1 MDRRTLLHTLTA
13 ASAVAPLAFGTQR
26 LSAALKLA
34 EGSSEEDFWLTIQQA
49 YDVDRSIINL
59 NNGGVAPSPR
69 TVMNSFRRNTE
80 QANGA
85 PAFEMW
91 RNQEPHVERVRED
104 LADLCGC
111 SPEEI
116 AITRNASEALE
127 SVQLGLDL
135 QRGDEIV
142 ISTQDYPR
150 MLTTWE
156 QRARRDGI
164 VIRKVS
170 FDVPVRDPMDVVRA
184 YEKAITPKTKVLHCS
199 HVVFLTGQIL
209 PVTELCALARD
220 RGLFSIVDGAHSFN
234 HIPFRVADLGCDAFG
249 TSLHKWTSGPIG
261 TGMLYMKRERI
272 KRVWPLMAAPESM
285 DENIRKF
292 EEIGTHSAAMH
303 NALSEAITLQRAIG
317 IERKATRLRALHA
330 VWIEPLRSQKGVS
343 FLTDISNDA
352 NQCGVRLVH
361 LDGVDHGKLS
371 EWLLNKHSIFTVA
384 IGHEQFTGL
393 RVTPNVYTTMSDMR
407 RFANAMLEAASGS
420 VAEIRTP

>member
-1 MDRRTLLHTLTA
+1 LHTLTA
-13 ASAVAPLAFGTQR
+13 AGAMAPLAFGTTR
-26 LSAALKLA
+26 LTAALRAA
-34 EGSSEEDFWLTIQQA
+34 EGSSEEDFWLAVQQA

-59 NNGGVAPSPR
+59 NNGGVAPAPR
-69 TVMNSFRRNTE
+69 TVMDAFRRNTE

-91 RNQEPHVERVRED
+91 RNQEPHIERVRTD
-104 LADLCGC
+104 LADMCGS

-127 SVQLGLDL
+127 SVQLGLKL
-135 QRGDEIV
+135 ERGDEIV
-142 ISTQDYPR
+142 VSTQDYPR

-164 VIRKVS
+164 VIRKVT
-170 FDVPVRDPMDVVRA
+170 FDTPVMSPADVVRA
-184 YEKAITPKTKVLHCS
+184 YEKAIKPRTKVLHFS

-209 PVTELCALARD
+209 PVRELCALARE

-261 TGMLYMKRERI
+261 TGMLYLKRDRI
-272 KRVWPLMAAPESM
+272 DQIWPLMAAPESM
-285 DENIRKF
+285 DANIRKF

-303 NALSEAITLQRAIG
+303 NALSEAVALQRAIG
-317 IERKATRLRALHA
+317 IERKAARLRALHS
-330 VWIEPLRSQKGVS
+330 VWVESLRTMKGVS
-343 FLTDISNDA
+343 FLTDITKET

-361 LDGVDHGKLS
+361 LDGVDHGLLS

-393 RVTPNVYTTMSDMR
+393 RVTPNVYTSMDDMK
-407 RFANAMLEAASGS
+407 RFASAMTIAASGE
-420 VAEIRTP
+420 VAEIKMR